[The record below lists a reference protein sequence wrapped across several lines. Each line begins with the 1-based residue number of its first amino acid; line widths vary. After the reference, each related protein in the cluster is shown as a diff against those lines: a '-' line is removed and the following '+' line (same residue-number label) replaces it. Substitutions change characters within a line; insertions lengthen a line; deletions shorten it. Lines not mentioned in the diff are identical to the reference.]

1 MAEVNIRYNDQD
13 ISVEKGMNLRKALM
27 RNGSSPYNGLAR
39 HLNCRG
45 LGSCGTCAVKI
56 SGRVEPFTLM
66 ENWRLSFPP
75 HKKQSGL
82 RLACQV
88 KVFSDIVVTKGK
100 GFWGER

>member
-1 MAEVNIRYNDQD
+1 
-13 ISVEKGMNLRKALM
+13 
-27 RNGSSPYNGLAR
+27 
-39 HLNCRG
+39 
-45 LGSCGTCAVKI
+45 VKI